1 MRTLHWKTITKELE
15 MLLISPYLLSCL
27 KLKGP
32 IQQFG
37 VEKVPTIYKK
47 KKVKINVCLRP
58 NRLILVTN
66 TFSPA
71 GTLKNPNCLSLLS
84 TVEETIKKWEL
95 DSGNSSNLLRITISS
110 FGSPFWQFDENQN
123 SVSTDFTATLLLLKS
138 IVRSANAVAVVTI
151 PHQLLSVRPLR
162 MFIPYH
168 FAVSIVDI
176 FIFQQALVSRSRK
189 LADVVI
195 QLKSLREDPHLRDL
209 MDVHG
214 ILEMKKIMNLTSLK
228 PIQDGTTTYGFKAT
242 KRKFKIEVRY
252 QQRDLLDLIADHLL
266 TVIKKLQKLHL
277 PPAVEDDKSAADNSS
292 SMGCSS
298 GSAKSNLD
306 F

>member
-1 MRTLHWKTITKELE
+1 MKTLHWKTITKELE
-15 MLLISPYLLSCL
+15 MLLISPFLMSFL
-27 KLKGP
+27 KLKGL

-37 VEKVPTIYKK
+37 VGKVPTIYKK
-47 KKVKINVCLRP
+47 KKVKINVCLTQ

-95 DSGNSSNLLRITISS
+95 DSVNSSNLLRITISS

-168 FAVSIVDI
+168 FTVSIVDI

-252 QQRDLLDLIADHLL
+252 QQRDLLDLIADYLL
-266 TVIKKLQKLHL
+266 TVTKLQKLHL

-298 GSAKSNLD
+298 GSSKSNLD

>member
-1 MRTLHWKTITKELE
+1 MTKYFLAEGAVQKNH
-15 MLLISPYLLSCL
+15 LLSASLNENPWDLLNNLPSPVTEPKETDPLIENKEEL
-27 KLKGP
+27 KIAWRYENLTLEDNNQRTGNAFDLSIP
-32 IQQFG
+32 YVIPETQRSNIAVWCGESTNNLQ
-37 VEKVPTIYKK
+37 EKT
-47 KKVKINVCLRP
+47 
-58 NRLILVTN
+58 
-66 TFSPA
+66 

-110 FGSPFWQFDENQN
+110 FGSPFWQFDE
-123 SVSTDFTATLLLLKS
+123 TK
-138 IVRSANAVAVVTI
+138 IVCRTYRHVVVTEI
-151 PHQLLSVRPLR
+151 HSALSQCSARGNNSTSTTKP
-162 MFIPYH
+162 
-168 FAVSIVDI
+168 
-176 FIFQQALVSRSRK
+176 LVSRSRK

-242 KRKFKIEVRY
+242 KRKFKIE
-252 QQRDLLDLIADHLL
+252 
-266 TVIKKLQKLHL
+266 KLHL
-277 PPAVEDDKSAADNSS
+277 PPAVEDDKLAADNSS

-298 GSAKSNLD
+298 GSSKSNLD